1 MTYDLYL
8 ILSFVG
14 VVCPLDGM
22 TNPCSFSDLPTPF
35 EPIVNFKGIPAFEY
49 EFPYESM
56 PLPFSMDECLA
67 LNSISNEFFYG
78 ELIPPYIDVLG
89 RGPHFRPSDQQSLK
103 YQSIAKCYK
112 NSQPEGSLVYQRMAD
127 YYGPRLDIQT
137 GYPHQGYGSAALL
150 NQMIATAPPPGYDF
164 GLRYGYFRGK
174 GHGYIDLPKARTFD
188 PLFNCTKGFKLFNSS
203 LVTEDSMR
211 RIVYTDASNDF
222 EGGYD
227 IEQCSTF
234 DDYLGCYIDETYE
247 VHAKGECCHIDKYRQ
262 RAIFFANDQFY
273 EGTCEADRICS
284 EGRSASPQ
292 AKACDDGYVCD
303 EGTSLDTSMDHPCP
317 AGYICDFATT
327 PDTNLNAPNGQFTS
341 LCKEGY
347 YCSSGTGTK
356 ENLAECPK
364 NYYCP
369 TGTADPYIGA
379 LANDGMLRSL
389 AHSNTYTNMQ
399 YQGGDM
405 FTIQTDHGR
414 NCDAATRAS
423 LDKRFAVKSQDVQNV
438 NQIEYLS
445 QKEKIS
451 FSVKEA
457 IVHEMQCSRD
467 NKSFFVTDAMRRR
480 DCNCRRQFLV
490 IAAVY
495 RLWKCT
501 SDEPLDNFS
510 FADTSSLNGKRD
522 YWFPDARVHK
532 DYDTAIRTDAS
543 MEMFGIKW
551 GSGSKCK
558 FNPNHNSVGLTVGK
572 LPFDDGGFL
581 QLDRNNAQFSIQFT
595 YMEHKSFNNY
605 TELKESTTAE
615 YMSERKQLQEGTRVD
630 IDPFIFDLY
639 RSIQLIEQH
648 GEKLEKLIEVQPS
661 TALDHQFIGALDW
674 CECQSL
680 LKCPNGTVSKLAS
693 AAIDDCISTKDDVL
707 SRISLIPNSTEQ
719 VSTSEG
725 TIDDSPTL
733 NLDPYQ
739 VAVLTVDQ
747 SGLPTNFT
755 YGEHYQI
762 SVYDGC
768 KPCPLRYQ
776 CNKASAVE
784 SPESSC
790 KYPSTEKQ
798 VHHINQCLKENKKT
812 VCILPDGSYEDVG
825 TCLSTVNATDQN
837 EFLIISDPDIELCL
851 LRPYTCPGMEWNFR
865 SFRRLCQDK
874 LPNGELSAIYD
885 CVDVHKWRLYTQ
897 WRDSVCCSSPQVP
910 ELRGIDS
917 CINEVC
923 AANPAIEEIIRN
935 KMINVFELE
944 YGFTPPLEKPLGQIL
959 WNATLQEETH
969 HDTPLD
975 LFNEWQSHFVAE
987 NYNDFAELHNH
998 YKPEVSKPWISTN
1011 GCCNCKRHT
1020 MPYTVDTN
1028 TAKSGFHDDKHE
1040 AIQITISA
1048 LTRVELTVVVE
1059 LLHGYYYADFA
1070 DYFGPLDKSTLKV
1083 HTPSRFAE
1091 SFDDKKTVLSILEK
1105 STFDNLRLDLPLNL
1119 PIKLVNGKKEVETRF
1134 LLDRSSNISIGDLD
1148 FAKLYYNSSSNE
1160 SNDVVGSSSTLPAD
1174 PIDLLIVDN
1183 DWMTHDFFA
1192 LPYIPF
1198 FSNCDGY
1205 GSHISLSRLLEDH
1218 PDCLSVNQNDV
1229 VSINEFSFRNIPMN
1243 NDACHGI
1250 SLHCNYEEEVKEARE
1265 NIRWYEASSGS
1276 ALFYL
1281 TRDAVPSS
1289 HFVSTSASEQWGR
1302 TQLLNQLRN
1311 SYDVIPLI
1319 VDKEMSGHRHAIPR
1333 NIELELKYFQTSPST
1348 KRLVEARLYYGNFCT
1363 TEDAKSGSSIIIDA
1377 MSERGIEP
1385 CEIDINGM
1393 IKTKGYD
1400 LEISYYPLNWFDL
1413 LNRFE
1418 FKVSVYFLLYTVMGL
1433 TVCAMGSLV
1442 FGTNKILTKLR
1453 HPPRFQGLS
1462 LIKLITRPQLEGCAL
1477 AIIPYMVMVSLLY
1490 ASFGANNTSSFGFDI
1505 VHSKWANTGLISS
1518 TQLIDNSV
1526 GRLGSSLLVLGFWII
1541 NKGLQKL
1548 IPIPEIHLFK
1558 HGDKTNEFQS
1568 DIISKRSH
1576 FITISFCVQGA
1587 MLCFMEFSYSEYF
1600 KTQIYTYVVLFRI
1613 CSFGFDMI
1621 MSNMIKEKLLMAPL
1635 MVLIQMTEMLITIGA
1650 RDFLEYSMAFF
1661 VKIAMLVA
1669 LRLFIYPLMKTVSTL
1684 WPRWRMLVDQA
1695 ISSKGLTR
1703 QQKKDREL
1711 MWKKINE
1718 EIELRTEGVEPLLDA
1733 VCHYSIEKV
1742 GTIMVPFMCLMLM
1755 YLYPETEI
1763 AHQYGINQHELLY
1776 YATFAFYMIP
1786 WMSIV
1791 DAFIFSSQELLYGW
1805 RVYDYFSYQRWRFY
1819 NREQRWNLL
1828 AQVDESVTPSLQSI
1842 DVMCFSSQ
1850 YYFIL
1855 AALTLGFGTNI
1866 FGVTICLRRKYSF
1879 LGDPVFPLIV
1889 ASVIMSCELLCA
1901 VCVYISDL
1909 TIDAIAWD
1917 GVWKIKQLQGTMD
1930 DVVAAKLAIGEGRQ
1944 EDLERERQE
1953 YLAMNSETF
1962 RHKFIEKNRPWVLQH
1977 LVELITP
1984 RTLQDHEAVGPDGRP
1999 LVDYVRDVYSNLMTV
2014 GEGARRSSERSDIS
2028 SDDSSDDEFEQR
2040 RKWDR
2045 TPLDGSKLLIAQI
2058 WLQKARKRRVF
2069 TKAISTIIEKRKS
2082 DHCLV
2087 CSRTLSSC
2095 STLSAGLAWDGK
2107 FDPNAIDGMIKV
2119 FEEKYSPTESDP
2131 TLWKAFFRETAEFTT
2146 ICNICL
2152 DGVEQNKLHKDVR
2165 HVGAGRPSRPGDI
2178 SSDDESEDE
2187 VYFEPVILV
2196 HSSKEGQIMKK
2207 WCNAARVRV
2216 GGKFPR
2222 KGAERQSQLYLDRL
2236 KRRAPTVVNKVNK
2249 MAHTTK
2255 SDVPKFDEVEVS
2267 SAGAVMIK
2275 RWLHDAKEASKARF
2289 DKKALE
2295 TRSQLSEV
2303 LIQMPID
2310 LDWYFGLEMRLDG
2323 GALKIEGEQIQKEK
2337 ERKEALL
2344 SKQIHAMKVNLDHQV
2359 HLCRQKQKDKKETL
2373 EQKLF
2378 QSKNEGKQRKDQRG
2392 IELNRALDERPSE
2405 EESLR
2410 ELALEEENI
2419 EDQRRSRAESDMK
2432 EEAET
2437 HIAVIEREIHSATQK
2452 YELDVQTIRERIRQE
2467 YVSVEINWQKH
2478 ASLWTGKAI
2487 KKINAKV
2494 ALDTEKAND
2503 PPMTAKKARL
2513 ERRKMMLDNDTN

>member
-1 MTYDLYL
+1 
-8 ILSFVG
+8 
-14 VVCPLDGM
+14 M

-35 EPIVNFKGIPAFEY
+35 EPIVNFKGMPAYEY
-49 EFPYESM
+49 DFPHELI
-56 PLPFSMDECLA
+56 LPFSMDECLA
-67 LNSISNEFFYG
+67 LNSVSNEFFFG

-103 YQSIAKCYK
+103 YQSQAKCYK

-127 YYGPRLDIQT
+127 YYGPQFDIQS

-164 GLRYGYFRGK
+164 GLRYGYFRGR

-188 PLFNCTKGFKLFNSS
+188 PLFNCTKGFKLLNSS
-203 LVTEDSMR
+203 LVTEDSVR
-211 RIVYTDASNDF
+211 RIVYTDAPNDF

-227 IEQCSTF
+227 IEQCSTW
-234 DDYLGCYIDETYE
+234 DDSLGCYIDERYE
-247 VHAKGECCHIDKYRQ
+247 VHPEGECCHIDKYQQ
-262 RAIFFANDQFY
+262 RAIFFADDQFY

-292 AKACDDGYVCD
+292 AKACDDGHVCD
-303 EGTSLDTSMDHPCP
+303 EGTSLETSMDHPCT

-327 PDTNLNAPNGQFTS
+327 PDTTLYAPNGQFS
-341 LCKEGY
+341 RLCEEGH

-369 TGTADPYIGA
+369 AGTADPYTGA
-379 LANDGMLRSL
+379 LANDGMLRLL
-389 AHSNTYTNMQ
+389 APSNKYTNME

-414 NCDAATRAS
+414 NCNAATRTN
-423 LDKRFAVKSQDVQNV
+423 LDKRFVVKIQDDPNV

-445 QKEKIS
+445 QNDKTS

-457 IVHEMQCSRD
+457 IDHEMQCGRD
-467 NKSFFVTDAMRRR
+467 NKSFFIRDAVRRR
-480 DCNCRRQFLV
+480 DCNCRRQFLT

-495 RLWKCT
+495 RFWKCT

-510 FADTSSLNGKRD
+510 FADPSSLNGKRD
-522 YWFPDARVHK
+522 YWFPEARFHK
-532 DYDTAIRTDAS
+532 DYNTAIQMDPS

-558 FNPNHNSVGLTVGK
+558 FEGSSSNVGLNVGK
-572 LPFDDGGFL
+572 LPFDDGGYLEF
-581 QLDRNNAQFSIQFT
+581 DRHNVQFSIQFT
-595 YMEHKSFNNY
+595 YMEHKSFDSY
-605 TELKESTTAE
+605 SELKESATTE
-615 YMSERKQLQEGTRVD
+615 YLNERKQLQEGARTN

-648 GEKLEKLIEVQPS
+648 GEKLEKLIEVQP
-661 TALDHQFIGALDW
+661 ANAPDHQFIGALDW

-693 AAIDDCISTKDDVL
+693 TAIDDCISTKDDVL
-707 SRISLIPNSTEQ
+707 SRISLISNSTEE

-739 VAVLTVDQ
+739 IAVLTIDQ

-776 CNKASAVE
+776 CGVASSLE

-790 KYPSTEKQ
+790 KYPSIEKQ
-798 VHHINQCLKENKKT
+798 VYHVNQCLKENKKT
-812 VCILPDGSYEDVG
+812 VCILPDGSYEAAE
-825 TCLSTVNATDQN
+825 TCLSNINATDQN
-837 EFLIISDPDIELCL
+837 GNPEFLLISDPDIELCL
-851 LRPYTCPGMEWNFR
+851 SRPYTCQGTKWNFR
-865 SFRRLCQDK
+865 SFRRLCQDM
-874 LPNGELSAIYD
+874 LPNGEQSAIYD
-885 CVDVHKWRLYTQ
+885 CVNVHQWSVYNQ

-917 CINEVC
+917 CTDDFIC
-923 AANPAIEEIIRN
+923 AADPSIEEIIRN
-935 KMINVFELE
+935 KMMNVFELE

-959 WNATLQEETH
+959 WNTTLQEGRQ

-975 LFNEWQSHFVAE
+975 LFNEWQSHFDAK
-987 NYNDFAELHNH
+987 NYLDFGELHNQF
-998 YKPEVSKPWISTN
+998 KPEMSEPWISTQ
-1011 GCCNCKRHT
+1011 GCCKCKRHT
-1020 MPYTVDTN
+1020 MPYTMDTH
-1028 TAKSGFHDDKHE
+1028 TATSGFPDDKHK
-1040 AIQITISA
+1040 AIQISISA
-1048 LTRVELTVVVE
+1048 LTRVELTVAVE

-1070 DYFGPLDKSTLKV
+1070 DYFGPLDKSTLRV

-1091 SFDDKKTVLSILEK
+1091 SLDDKKTVLSILEK
-1105 STFDNLRLDLPLNL
+1105 SIFDDLRLDLPLNL

-1134 LLDRSSNISIGDLD
+1134 LLDRSGNMSIGDLD
-1148 FAKLYYNSSSNE
+1148 FAKSYYNSSSNE
-1160 SNDVVGSSSTLPAD
+1160 ANYESNVGSSTLPDD
-1174 PIDLLIVDN
+1174 PIDLLLVDD
-1183 DWMTHDFFA
+1183 DWNSHDFFA

-1205 GSHISLSRLLEDH
+1205 GSHISWSRLLEEH
-1218 PDCLSVNQNDV
+1218 PDCLSVNHNDV
-1229 VSINEFSFRNIPMN
+1229 VPINEFSFRNIRMN

-1276 ALFYL
+1276 TLFYL

-1289 HFVSTSASEQWGR
+1289 HFVPSDSYGYAEQWGR

-1319 VDKEMSGHRHAIPR
+1319 VDKEMSGYRHAIPR
-1333 NIELELKYFQTSPST
+1333 HIELELKYFQTST
-1348 KRLVEARLYYGNFCT
+1348 RAKRFVEARLYYDDFCT

-1377 MSERGIEP
+1377 MSERGIIP
-1385 CEIDINGM
+1385 CEVDINGI

-1400 LEISYYPLNWFDL
+1400 LEVSYYPLNWFDL

-1433 TVCAMGSLV
+1433 AVCTIGSLV

-1462 LIKLITRPQLEGCAL
+1462 LINLVTRPQLEGCAL
-1477 AIIPYMVMVSLLY
+1477 ALIPYMTIVSLLN
-1490 ASFGANNTSSFGFDI
+1490 SCFGTNNTSSFGLDN
-1505 VHSKWANTGLISS
+1505 VHSKWANTGLINS
-1518 TQLIDNSV
+1518 TQVIDNSV

-1548 IPIPEIHLFK
+1548 IPIA
-1558 HGDKTNEFQS
+1558 GDEANQSQS

-1576 FITISFCVQGA
+1576 LITISFCVQGA
-1587 MLCFMEFSYSEYF
+1587 MLCFMEFSYSEHF

-1613 CSFGFDMI
+1613 CSFGFDM
-1621 MSNMIKEKLLMAPL
+1621 MMTNMIKEKLLMAPL

-1650 RDFLEYSMAFF
+1650 RDFLEFSMAFF
-1661 VKIAMLVA
+1661 VKVAMLVA
-1669 LRLFIYPLMKTVSTL
+1669 LRLFIYPLMKTIGTL
-1684 WPRWRMLVDQA
+1684 WPRWKMLVDQA
-1695 ISSKGLTR
+1695 VSSKGLTR

-1718 EIELRTEGVEPLLDA
+1718 EIELRTEGIEPLLDA

-1763 AHQYGINQHELLY
+1763 AHRYGINQHELLY
-1776 YATFAFYMIP
+1776 YGTFAFYMIP

-1866 FGVTICLRRKYSF
+1866 FGVTICLRRQYSF
-1879 LGDPVFPLIV
+1879 LGDPIFPLIV
-1889 ASVIMSCELLCA
+1889 ATVVMSCELLYALCI
-1901 VCVYISDL
+1901 YISDL

-1930 DVVAAKLAIGEGRQ
+1930 DVVAAKLAVGEGRQ

-1984 RTLQDHEAVGPDGRP
+1984 RTLQDHEAAGPDGRP

-2028 SDDSSDDEFEQR
+2028 SDGSSDDEFELR

-2069 TKAISTIIEKRKS
+2069 MKAISTIIEKRKA

-2087 CSRTLSSC
+2087 CSRSLSSC

-2107 FDPNAIDGMIKV
+2107 FDPNAIDCMIKV

-2152 DGVEQNKLHKDVR
+2152 DGVEQKKLHKDVR

-2196 HSSKEGQIMKK
+2196 RSSKEGQIMKK

-2216 GGKFPR
+2216 GGRFPR

-2236 KRRAPTVVNKVNK
+2236 KRRAPIVANKGEK

-2255 SDVPKFDEVEVS
+2255 SDIPMFKEVELN

-2275 RWLHDAKEASKARF
+2275 RWLRRAKEVSNDRF
-2289 DKKALE
+2289 DEKALE
-2295 TRSQLSEV
+2295 TRSQLKEV
-2303 LIQMPID
+2303 LAQMPID
-2310 LDWYFGLEMRLDG
+2310 LDWYFGMEMRLDG
-2323 GALKIEGEQIQKEK
+2323 GALKIEGEKIQKEK

-2344 SKQIHAMKVNLDHQV
+2344 SKQIQAMKVNLDHQV
-2359 HLCRQKQKDKKETL
+2359 LLSRQKQKDKKETL
-2373 EQKLF
+2373 EQTLI
-2378 QSKNEGKQRKDQRG
+2378 QSRNKGKQKKDQRG
-2392 IELNRALDERPSE
+2392 IELNRALDERQSE
-2405 EESLR
+2405 AESLR
-2410 ELALEEENI
+2410 EMALEEETR
-2419 EDQRRSRAESDMK
+2419 EYQRQIKAENSMM
-2432 EEAET
+2432 EEAEAY
-2437 HIAVIEREIHSATQK
+2437 IAVIEREIHSATQK
-2452 YELDVQTIRERIRQE
+2452 YELDLETIKARIQQE
-2467 YVSVEINWQKH
+2467 YVSIEINWQKN
-2478 ASLWTGKAI
+2478 AKSWMGKAT

-2494 ALDTEKAND
+2494 VEV
-2503 PPMTAKKARL
+2503 PPISTKKAKL
-2513 ERRKMMLDNDTN
+2513 ERRKRMLDNDLN